1 MKDIPTDIPGLWEN
15 YKKILTAKGVTT
27 PIVVLHGGYGKNN
40 MGDDAI
46 LDVLISRVRNNL
58 SNAKIIVI
66 CHGPEYV
73 RAQYDVVSWHFKS
86 FQAFKAIVKS
96 HIYIIGGGGIVNK
109 INTYS
114 GYRYCKIFDMKGKF
128 LFIAALLAK
137 IFRAQTLFY
146 AIGATSFPDSAV
158 KFLARLSLNFADV
171 VSVRDQLSMDNLK
184 AIGVK
189 KDIVQVL
196 DPALS
201 LVPADK
207 QQAQVILN
215 ALGVGSSG
223 KRIVGFNMRYVRD
236 SSVDNDD
243 TVAEAAK
250 LVDYLMR
257 DKDCEVLFLPISRH
271 LSEHFEDDFD
281 FGMQVK
287 ARLSDDKDFYILQDY
302 YHPATMMA
310 ILGLMDFCILER
322 LHAVILSFK
331 MGTPFFVISYD
342 NKVAEFVKQIGR
354 ENSMMDLKDFSAE
367 KVKVKLEGDCN
378 V

>member
-1 MKDIPTDIPGLWEN
+1 MKDIPVDIPDLWEN
-15 YKKILTAKGVTT
+15 YKKTLNAKGVTA
-27 PIVVLHGGYGKNN
+27 PVVVLHGGYGKNN

-46 LDVLISRVRNNL
+46 LDVLISRVRDNL
-58 SNAKIIVI
+58 PGAKIIVV

-73 RAQYDVVSWHFKS
+73 REQYGLESCYFKS
-86 FQAFKAIVKS
+86 FCAIKAIVKS

-114 GYRYCKIFDMKGKF
+114 GYRYFKIFDMKGKF

-137 IFRAQTLFY
+137 IFRAQTVFY
-146 AIGATSFPDSAV
+146 AIGATSFSDAAV

-171 VSVRDQLSMDNLK
+171 ISVRDKLSMDNLK
-184 AIGVK
+184 KIGVK

-201 LVPADK
+201 LTPADK
-207 QQAQVILN
+207 QQGRDILEQ
-215 ALGVGSSG
+215 LGVGSSG
-223 KRIVGFNMRYVRD
+223 KNVVGFNMRYVRD
-236 SSVDNDD
+236 PSVDNDD

-250 LVDYLMR
+250 LVDYLV
-257 DKDCEVLFLPISRH
+257 KDRNCEVLFLPISRH
-271 LSEHFEDDFD
+271 RSEHFEDDFD

-310 ILGLMDFCILER
+310 ILGLMDFCVLER
-322 LHAVILSFK
+322 LHAVILSSK
-331 MGTPFFVISYD
+331 MDTPFFVISYD
-342 NKVAEFVKQIGR
+342 NKVAEYVKLIGK
-354 ENSMMDLKDFSAE
+354 EDSMIDLKDFSAE
-367 KVKVKLEGDCN
+367 KISFLMRTR
-378 V
+378 